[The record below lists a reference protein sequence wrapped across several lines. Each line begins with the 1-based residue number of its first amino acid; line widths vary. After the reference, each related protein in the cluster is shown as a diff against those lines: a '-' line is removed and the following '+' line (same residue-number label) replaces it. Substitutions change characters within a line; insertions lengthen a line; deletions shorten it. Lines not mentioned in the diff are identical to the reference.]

1 MPPPPLLGQAL
12 IVIDQATLGP
22 GTAGR
27 ARNDGVMGELVT
39 LRNADNTNVLK
50 HRWVL
55 ATPRGSATTLSA
67 PNSAS
72 CQFEPDHDGTYV
84 VTLLVNEGTGRL
96 QKHVSLF
103 AIRSTSGYRYPG
115 QGEGAQA
122 NWTSN
127 YTTLPNET
135 GWWEDI
141 IEALRGATAVK
152 SGVEALLDVG
162 GQAENLLAVRTIDP
176 VVHDDTKYG
185 QVNLGADGETA
196 ENFATVLGGSGN
208 TASGQWS
215 TAVGGKDNT
224 AGGAYAFVGS
234 GTGNEASG
242 NNAVICGGATNT
254 AGDYGAVGG
263 GSDNNAGGDHSV
275 VGGGATNTVSGT
287 YSGVGCGS
295 ENLVFGIASVIA
307 GGYQNEAAGNYASI
321 IGGIACQSAGDYSI
335 SGGRGAI
342 ATADYGLA
350 LNRAASVVHEGAVV
364 IKDGNVNP
372 VISSQ
377 TQELSLGFH
386 GGVRILV
393 PGSKTRISA
402 YDHDEN
408 YLDILQGDVE
418 TTNGSAQVVPLI
430 TIPTGQE
437 VTLRGWLKG
446 KRAATNACRCHYF
459 EGTYYN
465 VGGTV
470 TLLAGALKDNTVQAD
485 GLAAAYASAL
495 AINGTSIDLN
505 FTGTAGHTVAWVW
518 SFFAGMGG
526 VS

>member
-55 ATPRGSATTLSA
+55 ATPRGSVTTLSA

-72 CQFEPDHDGTYV
+72 CQFEPDSDGTYV
-84 VTLLVNEGTGRL
+84 ITLYVNEGTGRL

-122 NWTSN
+122 NWPST
-127 YTTLPNET
+127 YTGVANET

-152 SGVEALLDVG
+152 SGVEAVLDVG
-162 GQAENLLAVRTIDP
+162 GQAENLLAVRTFDP
-176 VVHDDTKYG
+176 VVHDDTKHG

-196 ENFATVLGGSGN
+196 ESFATVLGGSGN
-208 TASGQWS
+208 NASGEWS
-215 TAVGGKDNT
+215 TTVAGKDNT
-224 AGGAYAFVGS
+224 TSGAYAFIGGGVNNVA
-234 GTGNEASG
+234 TG
-242 NNAVICGGATNT
+242 NNAFIGGGATNT
-254 AGDYGAVGG
+254 AADYGFVGG

-275 VGGGATNTVSGT
+275 VGGGATNTVSGAF
-287 YSGVGCGS
+287 SGVASGS
-295 ENLVFGIASVIA
+295 ENLVFGAASVIA
-307 GGYQNEAAGNYASI
+307 GGLQNEADGDYAAV
-321 IGGIACQSAGDYSI
+321 IGGIACQSTGDYSI
-335 SGGRGAI
+335 TGGRGAI
-342 ATADYGLA
+342 ATANYGIA

-372 VISSQ
+372 VVSSQ

-402 YDHDEN
+402 YDNDEN
-408 YLDILQGDVE
+408 YLDILQGDVQ
-418 TTNGSAQVVPLI
+418 TTNGAAQVVPLI

-465 VGGTV
+465 VGGVV
-470 TLLAGALKDNTVQAD
+470 TLLAGALKENTVQAD

-505 FTGTAGHTVAWVW
+505 FTGTVGHTVAWVW
-518 SFFAGMGG
+518 SFFAVMGG
-526 VS
+526 V

>member
-1 MPPPPLLGQAL
+1 MPPAPLLGQAS
-12 IVIDQATLGP
+12 IIIDQATLSP

-27 ARNDGVMGELVT
+27 ARNDGVLGELVT
-39 LRNADNTNVLK
+39 LRNADNTNVVK

-84 VTLLVNEGTGRL
+84 VTLYVNEGTGRL
-96 QKHVSLF
+96 QKAVSLF
-103 AIRSTSGYRYPG
+103 AIRSTTGYRYPG

-122 NWTSN
+122 NWPST
-127 YTTLPNET
+127 YTGVANET

-141 IEALRGATAVK
+141 IEALRGATVVK
-152 SGVEALLDVG
+152 TGVEALLDVVDE
-162 GQAENLLAVRTIDP
+162 AENLVAVRANGP
-176 VVHDDTKYG
+176 AVHDDAKYG
-185 QVNLGADGETA
+185 QVNLGTDGKTG
-196 ENFATVLGGSGN
+196 NNYATVLGGSGN
-208 TASGQWS
+208 TASGEWS
-215 TAVGGKDNT
+215 TVVAGKDNT
-224 AGGAYAFVGS
+224 SGGAYAFIGGGV
-234 GTGNEASG
+234 NHEATG
-242 NNAVICGGATNT
+242 NNAVIGGGATNT
-254 AGDYGAVGG
+254 AIDYGVVGG

-275 VGGGATNTVSGT
+275 VGGGATNTVSGAFA
-287 YSGVGCGS
+287 GVFCGT
-295 ENLVFGIASVIA
+295 ENLVFGNASVIA
-307 GGYQNEAAGNYASI
+307 GGSQNEVDGDYAAV
-321 IGGIACQSAGDYSI
+321 IGGIACQSTGDYSI
-335 SGGRGAI
+335 TGGRGAI
-342 ATADYGLA
+342 ATANYGIA
-350 LNRAASVVHEGAVV
+350 LNRAASVVHEGAVI

-372 VISSQ
+372 VVSSQ

-393 PGSKTRISA
+393 PGSRTRISA
-402 YDHDEN
+402 YDHEEN
-408 YLDILQGDVE
+408 YLDILQGDVT
-418 TTNGSAQVVPLI
+418 TTNGTAQVVPLI

-470 TLLAGALKDNTVQAD
+470 TLLGAALKDTTVQAD

-495 AINGTSIDLN
+495 AIKGTSIDLN
-505 FTGTAGHTVAWVW
+505 FTGTIGHTVAWVW
-518 SFFAGMGG
+518 SFFAVMGG
-526 VS
+526 V